1 MIVRSFK
8 DIEGTDRHVKAAS
21 GTWESKRIVLAKEK
35 VGFSLHETIL
45 YAGTETSMWYANHI
59 EAVVC
64 VEGEAELTDNETG
77 QKYTITP
84 GTMYLLDG
92 HERHTMRIKK
102 DFRCICVFNPP
113 VTGREDHD
121 ENGVYLLLTEP
132 EPRRCDITLT
142 TTVTDLYPSRGATE
156 VSVPRQDPV
165 VWGTPDAPGPISVAG
180 LQAYE
185 RDGFL
190 PVEQLIPDDEV
201 AVYRQELEQLV
212 TDPAIRADERSVIE
226 PKSKEIRSVFE
237 VHRISE
243 VFAKL
248 VRDER
253 VVGRAR
259 QILGSDVYVH
269 QSRINVK
276 PGFGASGFYWHS
288 DFETW
293 HAEDGL
299 PNMRTVSVSIA
310 LTENYDTNGGLMIMP
325 GSHRMFL
332 GCAGATPKDNYKQ
345 SLQMQDAGT
354 PSDEALTA
362 MASEYGIKLFTG
374 KAGSATWFDCNCMHG
389 SGDNITPFPRS
400 NVFIVFNS
408 VENAAVKPFAAP
420 VPRPTFIG
428 ARDFTPVR

>member
-1 MIVRSFK
+1 M
-8 DIEGTDRHVKAAS
+8 TTATVK
-21 GTWESKRIVLAKEK
+21 
-35 VGFSLHETIL
+35 
-45 YAGTETSMWYANHI
+45 
-59 EAVVC
+59 
-64 VEGEAELTDNETG
+64 
-77 QKYTITP
+77 
-84 GTMYLLDG
+84 
-92 HERHTMRIKK
+92 
-102 DFRCICVFNPP
+102 
-113 VTGREDHD
+113 
-121 ENGVYLLLTEP
+121 
-132 EPRRCDITLT
+132 
-142 TTVTDLYPSRGATE
+142 DLYPTRGTAE
-156 VSVPRQDPV
+156 VTVPRQDPV
-165 VWGTPDAPGPISVAG
+165 VWGAPDTPGPIATTD
-180 LQAYE
+180 LQRYE

-190 PVEQLIPDDEV
+190 AVDQLITPDEV
-201 AVYRQELEQLV
+201 ALYKRELDRLV
-212 TDPAIRADERSVIE
+212 SDPDVRADERSIVE

-243 VFAKL
+243 VFANL
-248 VRDER
+248 VRDPR

-310 LTENYDTNGGLMIMP
+310 LTENLDTNGGLMIMP
-325 GSHRMFL
+325 GSHRTFL
-332 GCAGATPKDNYKQ
+332 GCAGATPKDNYKK

-362 MASEYGIKLFTG
+362 LASEHGIRLFTG

-389 SGDNITPFPRS
+389 SGDNITPYPRS

-408 VENAAVKPFAAP
+408 VENTAVEPFAAP
-420 VPRPTFIG
+420 VRRPEFIG

>member
-1 MIVRSFK
+1 M
-8 DIEGTDRHVKAAS
+8 TTA
-21 GTWESKRIVLAKEK
+21 
-35 VGFSLHETIL
+35 
-45 YAGTETSMWYANHI
+45 
-59 EAVVC
+59 
-64 VEGEAELTDNETG
+64 
-77 QKYTITP
+77 P
-84 GTMYLLDG
+84 
-92 HERHTMRIKK
+92 ERTA
-102 DFRCICVFNPP
+102 
-113 VTGREDHD
+113 
-121 ENGVYLLLTEP
+121 
-132 EPRRCDITLT
+132 
-142 TTVTDLYPSRGATE
+142 DLYPTRGATE
-156 VSVPRQDPV
+156 VATPRLDPV
-165 VWGTPDAPGPISVAG
+165 VWSEPGAPGPIQPSELRG
-180 LQAYE
+180 FD

-190 PVEQLIPDDEV
+190 TVDQLITPDEV
-201 AVYRQELEQLV
+201 AKYRAELDRLIV
-212 TDPAIRADERSVIE
+212 DPEVRADARSIIE
-226 PKSKEIRSVFE
+226 PMSKDVRSVFE

-243 VFAKL
+243 VFAEL
-248 VRDER
+248 VRDPR

-325 GSHRMFL
+325 GSHRTFL
-332 GCAGATPKDNYKQ
+332 GCAGATPKDNYKK

-354 PSDEALTA
+354 PSDEALTKF
-362 MASEYGIKLFTG
+362 ASRHGIKLFTG
-374 KAGSATWFDCNCMHG
+374 AAGSATWFDCNCMHG

-408 VENAAVKPFAAP
+408 VENTAVEPFAAP
-420 VPRPTFIG
+420 IRRPEFIG

>member
-1 MIVRSFK
+1 M
-8 DIEGTDRHVKAAS
+8 
-21 GTWESKRIVLAKEK
+21 
-35 VGFSLHETIL
+35 
-45 YAGTETSMWYANHI
+45 
-59 EAVVC
+59 
-64 VEGEAELTDNETG
+64 
-77 QKYTITP
+77 
-84 GTMYLLDG
+84 
-92 HERHTMRIKK
+92 
-102 DFRCICVFNPP
+102 
-113 VTGREDHD
+113 
-121 ENGVYLLLTEP
+121 
-132 EPRRCDITLT
+132 T
-142 TTVTDLYPSRGATE
+142 TTTTNVTDLYPTRGATE
-156 VSVPRQDPV
+156 VATPRQDPV
-165 VWGTPDAPGPISVAG
+165 VWGSPDTPGPVSAAD
-180 LQAYE
+180 LQALD

-190 PVEQLIPDDEV
+190 AVDQLIGPDEV
-201 AVYRQELEQLV
+201 TVYQRELERLI
-212 TDPAIRADERSVIE
+212 TDPAIREDERSIVE
-226 PKSKEIRSVFE
+226 PQSKEIRSVFE

-243 VFAKL
+243 VFANL

-299 PNMRTVSVSIA
+299 PNMRTISVSIA

-325 GSHRMFL
+325 GSHKTFL
-332 GCAGATPKDNYKQ
+332 GCAGATPKDNYKK

-354 PSDEALTA
+354 PSDEALTR

-374 KAGSATWFDCNCMHG
+374 RAGSATWFDCNAMHG

-408 VENAAVKPFAAP
+408 VENTAVEPFAAP
-420 VPRPTFIG
+420 IRRPEFIG
-428 ARDFTPVR
+428 A

>member
-1 MIVRSFK
+1 M
-8 DIEGTDRHVKAAS
+8 
-21 GTWESKRIVLAKEK
+21 
-35 VGFSLHETIL
+35 
-45 YAGTETSMWYANHI
+45 
-59 EAVVC
+59 
-64 VEGEAELTDNETG
+64 
-77 QKYTITP
+77 
-84 GTMYLLDG
+84 
-92 HERHTMRIKK
+92 
-102 DFRCICVFNPP
+102 
-113 VTGREDHD
+113 
-121 ENGVYLLLTEP
+121 
-132 EPRRCDITLT
+132 TL
-142 TTVTDLYPSRGATE
+142 TTVTDLYPTRGATE
-156 VSVPRQDPV
+156 VATPRQDPV
-165 VWGTPDAPGPISVAG
+165 VWGAPDAPGPFRPADLHSF
-180 LQAYE
+180 E

-190 PVEQLIPDDEV
+190 
-201 AVYRQELEQLV
+201 AVQELLTEDEAAGYRDELNRLV
-212 TDPAIRADERSVIE
+212 SDPGVRADERAIVE
-226 PKSKEIRSVFE
+226 PKSQEIRSVFE

-243 VFAKL
+243 VFAEL

-299 PNMRTVSVSIA
+299 PRMRTVSVSIA

-325 GSHRMFL
+325 GSHKTFL
-332 GCAGATPKDNYKQ
+332 GCAGATPKDNYKK

-354 PSDEALTA
+354 PSDEALTG

-374 KAGSATWFDCNCMHG
+374 KAGSATWFDCNAMHG

-408 VENAAVKPFAAP
+408 VENAAVEPFAAP
-420 VPRPTFIG
+420 VRRPEFIG

>member
-1 MIVRSFK
+1 M
-8 DIEGTDRHVKAAS
+8 TA
-21 GTWESKRIVLAKEK
+21 T
-35 VGFSLHETIL
+35 TI
-45 YAGTETSMWYANHI
+45 
-59 EAVVC
+59 
-64 VEGEAELTDNETG
+64 
-77 QKYTITP
+77 
-84 GTMYLLDG
+84 
-92 HERHTMRIKK
+92 
-102 DFRCICVFNPP
+102 
-113 VTGREDHD
+113 
-121 ENGVYLLLTEP
+121 
-132 EPRRCDITLT
+132 
-142 TTVTDLYPSRGATE
+142 TDLYPSRGATE
-156 VSVPRQDPV
+156 VSVPRKDPV
-165 VWGTPDAPGPISVAG
+165 VWGSPDTPGPIGASELG
-180 LQAYE
+180 AYE

-190 PVEQLIPDDEV
+190 ALPELLTDDEV
-201 AVYRQELEQLV
+201 AVYRKELERIV
-212 TDPAIRADERSVIE
+212 TDPAIRADDRSIVE
-226 PKSKEIRSVFE
+226 PTSQEIRSVFE

-243 VFAKL
+243 VFARL

-325 GSHRMFL
+325 GSHRTFL
-332 GCAGATPKDNYKQ
+332 GCAGATPKDNYKK

-354 PSDEALTA
+354 PSDEALTSLA
-362 MASEYGIKLFTG
+362 TRHGIKLFTG
-374 KAGSATWFDCNCMHG
+374 RAGSATWFDCNAMHG

-408 VENAAVKPFAAP
+408 VENTAVEPFSAP
-420 VPRPTFIG
+420 VRRPEFIG

>member
-1 MIVRSFK
+1 M
-8 DIEGTDRHVKAAS
+8 
-21 GTWESKRIVLAKEK
+21 
-35 VGFSLHETIL
+35 
-45 YAGTETSMWYANHI
+45 
-59 EAVVC
+59 
-64 VEGEAELTDNETG
+64 
-77 QKYTITP
+77 
-84 GTMYLLDG
+84 
-92 HERHTMRIKK
+92 
-102 DFRCICVFNPP
+102 
-113 VTGREDHD
+113 
-121 ENGVYLLLTEP
+121 
-132 EPRRCDITLT
+132 T
-142 TTVTDLYPSRGATE
+142 TTSTPTAVPDLYPSRGATE

-165 VWGTPDAPGPISVAG
+165 VWSAPGTPGPIASPD
-180 LQAYE
+180 LQAFE

-190 PVEQLIPDDEV
+190 AVEELIGEDEV
-201 AVYRQELEQLV
+201 ALYHAELERLV
-212 TDPAIRADERSVIE
+212 TDPEIRADERSIVE

-243 VFAKL
+243 VFANL

-310 LTENYDTNGGLMIMP
+310 LTENHDTNGGLMIMP
-325 GSHRMFL
+325 RSHRTFL
-332 GCAGATPKDNYKQ
+332 GCAGATPQDNYKK

-362 MASEYGIKLFTG
+362 MAGEYGIKLFTG

-408 VENAAVKPFAAP
+408 VENAAVEPFAAP
-420 VPRPTFIG
+420 VRRPEFIG
-428 ARDFTPVR
+428 ARDFTPVK

>member
-1 MIVRSFK
+1 MTAIA
-8 DIEGTDRHVKAAS
+8 EQN
-21 GTWESKRIVLAKEK
+21 RIDTYPTR
-35 VGFSLHETIL
+35 G
-45 YAGTETSMWYANHI
+45 
-59 EAVVC
+59 
-64 VEGEAELTDNETG
+64 GEARVL
-77 QKYTITP
+77 P
-84 GTMYLLDG
+84 
-92 HERHTMRIKK
+92 
-102 DFRCICVFNPP
+102 
-113 VTGREDHD
+113 REDK
-121 ENGVYLLLTEP
+121 
-132 EPRRCDITLT
+132 
-142 TTVTDLYPSRGATE
+142 
-156 VSVPRQDPV
+156 V
-165 VWGTPDAPGPISVAG
+165 VWGGEADGPLDQATLDHYEATGYLAIDELVTPA
-180 LQAYE
+180 
-185 RDGFL
+185 
-190 PVEQLIPDDEV
+190 
-201 AVYRQELEQLV
+201 ELEELRAELERLSA
-212 TDPAIRADERSVIE
+212 DPAVRADERCIVE
-226 PKSKEIRSVFE
+226 AKSQEVRSVFE
-237 VHRISE
+237 VHKISE

-325 GSHRMFL
+325 GSHRTFL

-408 VENAAVKPFAAP
+408 VENQAVEPFAAP
-420 VPRPTFIG
+420 IRRPEFIG
-428 ARDFTPVR
+428 ARDFTPVK

>member
-1 MIVRSFK
+1 M
-8 DIEGTDRHVKAAS
+8 T
-21 GTWESKRIVLAKEK
+21 
-35 VGFSLHETIL
+35 
-45 YAGTETSMWYANHI
+45 
-59 EAVVC
+59 
-64 VEGEAELTDNETG
+64 
-77 QKYTITP
+77 
-84 GTMYLLDG
+84 
-92 HERHTMRIKK
+92 
-102 DFRCICVFNPP
+102 
-113 VTGREDHD
+113 
-121 ENGVYLLLTEP
+121 
-132 EPRRCDITLT
+132 T

-156 VSVPRQDPV
+156 VSIPRQDPV
-165 VWGTPDAPGPISVAG
+165 VWGAPGTPGPVSRTG

-190 PVEQLIPDDEV
+190 AVDELLTEDEV
-201 AVYRQELEQLV
+201 SVYRQELQRIV
-212 TDPAIRADERSVIE
+212 TDPAIRADERSVVE
-226 PKSKEIRSVFE
+226 PTSNEIRSVFE
-237 VHRISE
+237 VHRISG
-243 VFAKL
+243 VFGSL

-253 VVGRAR
+253 VVGTAR

-269 QSRINVK
+269 QSRINLK

-325 GSHRMFL
+325 GSHRTFL
-332 GCAGATPKDNYKQ
+332 GCAGATPKDNYRK

-354 PSDEALTA
+354 PSDGALTA
-362 MASEYGIKLFTG
+362 MASRYGIRLFTG

-408 VENAAVKPFAAP
+408 VDNQAVEPFAAP
-420 VPRPTFIG
+420 VRRPEFIG
-428 ARDFTPVR
+428 ARDFTPVH

>member
-1 MIVRSFK
+1 M
-8 DIEGTDRHVKAAS
+8 T
-21 GTWESKRIVLAKEK
+21 
-35 VGFSLHETIL
+35 
-45 YAGTETSMWYANHI
+45 
-59 EAVVC
+59 
-64 VEGEAELTDNETG
+64 
-77 QKYTITP
+77 TP
-84 GTMYLLDG
+84 
-92 HERHTMRIKK
+92 
-102 DFRCICVFNPP
+102 
-113 VTGREDHD
+113 
-121 ENGVYLLLTEP
+121 
-132 EPRRCDITLT
+132 
-142 TTVTDLYPSRGATE
+142 VTDLYPSRGATE

-165 VWGTPDAPGPISVAG
+165 VWGAPGTPGPIPVAD

-190 PVEQLIPDDEV
+190 AMDELIGPDEV
-201 AVYRQELEQLV
+201 ARYRRELERLV
-212 TDPAIRADERSVIE
+212 TDPGIRADERSIVE
-226 PKSKEIRSVFE
+226 PKSREIRSVFE

-243 VFAKL
+243 VFAEL

-299 PNMRTVSVSIA
+299 PHMRAVSVSIA
-310 LTENYDTNGGLMIMP
+310 LTDNHDTNGGLMIMP
-325 GSHRMFL
+325 GSHRTFL
-332 GCAGATPKDNYKQ
+332 GCAGATPEDNYRR
-345 SLQMQDAGT
+345 SLRMQEAGT

-362 MASEYGIKLFTG
+362 LADRHGIRLFTG
-374 KAGSATWFDCNCMHG
+374 RAGSATWFDCNCMHG

-408 VENAAVKPFAAP
+408 VENAALEPFAAP
-420 VPRPTFIG
+420 VRRPEFIG

>member
-1 MIVRSFK
+1 MS
-8 DIEGTDRHVKAAS
+8 T
-21 GTWESKRIVLAKEK
+21 
-35 VGFSLHETIL
+35 
-45 YAGTETSMWYANHI
+45 
-59 EAVVC
+59 
-64 VEGEAELTDNETG
+64 
-77 QKYTITP
+77 
-84 GTMYLLDG
+84 
-92 HERHTMRIKK
+92 
-102 DFRCICVFNPP
+102 
-113 VTGREDHD
+113 VTG
-121 ENGVYLLLTEP
+121 
-132 EPRRCDITLT
+132 
-142 TTVTDLYPSRGATE
+142 VTDLYPSRGTTE
-156 VSVPRQDPV
+156 VSAPRKDPV
-165 VWGTPDAPGPISVAG
+165 VWGSPDTPGPIPTAD
-180 LQAYE
+180 LQAFE

-190 PVEQLIPDDEV
+190 SMRELLQDDEV
-201 AVYRQELEQLV
+201 DVYRRELERLV
-212 TDPAIRADERSVIE
+212 TDPAIRADERSIVE
-226 PKSKEIRSVFE
+226 SKSKEIRSVFE

-243 VFAKL
+243 VFARL

-310 LTENYDTNGGLMIMP
+310 LTENHDTNGGLMIMP
-325 GSHRMFL
+325 GSHRAFL
-332 GCAGATPKDNYKQ
+332 GCAGATPEDNYRQ
-345 SLQMQDAGT
+345 SLRMQDAGT
-354 PSDEALTA
+354 PSDEALTG

-374 KAGSATWFDCNCMHG
+374 RAGSATWFDCNCMHG

-408 VENAAVKPFAAP
+408 VENKAVEPFSAP
-420 VPRPTFIG
+420 VRRPEFIG